1 MLEWFVGAAIL
12 AAVTVAVRR
21 ARSAVP
27 GYGPGASPV
36 PAEDCDRSHTAHL
49 TDGRARE
56 PITLIVLHSTE
67 GDTAR
72 SAAQW
77 FEDPASEGSAH
88 VVVGEDGC
96 YRTLPDEADAAGAGT
111 PNPRALHIEFAGY
124 AKWSREQWLQ
134 RTQTLALGIQQI
146 ARWSRKYG
154 IPLEQLSLEAIKAKK
169 PGVTTHAAVNQVY
182 GGSHWDPGSGFPID
196 VVLEQARVLAQG

>member
-1 MLEWFVGAAIL
+1 MFEWLAAAALIT
-12 AAVTVAVRR
+12 AVTVLVRR
-21 ARSAVP
+21 SRTRLP
-27 GYGPGASPV
+27 GYGPGSSPV
-36 PAEDCDRSHTAHL
+36 PAEDCDTSYTAHL
-49 TDGRARE
+49 VDGRARE

-77 FEDPASEGSAH
+77 FTDPASEGSAH

-96 YRTLPDEADAAGAGT
+96 FRTLPDEADAAGAGT
-111 PNPRALHIEFAGY
+111 PNPRALHIEFAGH
-124 AKWSREQWLQ
+124 AKWTRDQWLE

-146 ARWSRKYG
+146 ARWSQKYG
-154 IPLEQLSLEAIKAKK
+154 IPLRQLSTEEIKKK
-169 PGVTTHAAVNQVY
+169 APGVTTHAAINQVY

-196 VVLEQARVLAQG
+196 VVLEQARALVG